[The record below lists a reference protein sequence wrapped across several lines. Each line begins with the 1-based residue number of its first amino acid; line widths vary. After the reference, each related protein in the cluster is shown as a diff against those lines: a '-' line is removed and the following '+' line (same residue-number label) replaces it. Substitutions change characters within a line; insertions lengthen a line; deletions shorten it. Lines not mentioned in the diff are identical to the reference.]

1 MDMRNRFRMRAAE
14 ASAGELK
21 HCLARINALDID
33 LWIGAH
39 ELAKETAVAFTQD

>member
-1 MDMRNRFRMRAAE
+1 MRATE
-14 ASAGELK
+14 ASAGEPK
-21 HCLARINALDID
+21 HCLAHVNAIDID